1 MKPHGDR
8 LVSQVLIQWS
18 SWPSSMD
25 MWELVVE
32 LKKQFPAVL
41 TWGQAGEGRMSGVLL
56 GVLEKQR
63 IAGGEK
69 EGASPRAG
77 CRRS

>member
-1 MKPHGDR
+1 
-8 LVSQVLIQWS
+8 
-18 SWPSSMD
+18 MD
-25 MWELVVE
+25 TWELVVE

-69 EGASPRAG
+69 EEGASPRTG
-77 CRRS
+77 CRRC